1 MELIIEQIK
10 KRIYTI
16 RGLRVMLDFELADLY
31 KIETKQLKRQVKR
44 NIIRFPSDFMFEL
57 NKEEMANLRYQIGT
71 SSWGGTRYDT
81 MAFTEQG
88 VAMLSS
94 VLNNKTAIAT
104 NIEIIRVFNR
114 MKELLI
120 AHKDILFKI
129 EELDN
134 RVIGNEE
141 DIKLIF
147 EALKQ
152 LIQSPPEPRERIG
165 FKHYD

>member
-1 MELIIEQIK
+1 
-10 KRIYTI
+10 
-16 RGLRVMLDFELADLY
+16 MLDFELADLY

-134 RVIGNEE
+134 RVIGNKE
-141 DIKLIF
+141 DI
-147 EALKQ
+147 
-152 LIQSPPEPRERIG
+152 
-165 FKHYD
+165 

>member
-1 MELIIEQIK
+1 
-10 KRIYTI
+10 
-16 RGLRVMLDFELADLY
+16 
-31 KIETKQLKRQVKR
+31 
-44 NIIRFPSDFMFEL
+44 
-57 NKEEMANLRYQIGT
+57 MANLRYQIGT

-120 AHKDILFKI
+120 AHKDILIKI